1 MNIFVI
7 YMVKAAIYLVAFY
20 LIYAAL
26 LSRDTLYSRNRSFIL
41 VSLAASLIL
50 PNFTIQTL
58 KPHDIQFFGKLL
70 SEVFV
75 TAKRSDINS
84 AASLIKQVDILQ
96 VIYTVYLIGTIT
108 FIIKLIINLANLLIL
123 IYRHRNT
130 GSQIIKFHGF
140 TTAGFSAMGY
150 VFINS
155 RLNPEEAGSI
165 VRHEQNHLKR
175 NHFSDILFI
184 ELIKSVQWFNP
195 AIYLFDSS
203 LRAVHEFQA
212 DQECISSGVPVLRYQ
227 SLLLSQVFKSGTINL
242 TNSFSN
248 PSLIK
253 RRMIMMTKKRTS
265 ALSGIKLLTVIP
277 VTAIVFFAISA
288 YKEIPESSFL
298 AELQAE
304 NQLIVESLSKPDVQK
319 PEPVA
324 DLKVSNAGIISSSA
338 GPATFISSETAAS
351 PPPPPPPDETRND
364 ETRNEVTRNDQYSE
378 EPEPLPQTVTETEPD
393 PFIVVEEMPR
403 YPGGDAELLR
413 YIRSKTIY
421 PNAAREE
428 NIQGKVIIRFCVTEN
443 GGISRVSILKGVSPV
458 LDAEAMRVV
467 AALPEFIPGR
477 QGDRTVPVWYSV
489 PITFTLI

>member
-1 MNIFVI
+1 MNIVVI

-20 LIYAAL
+20 LVYATL
-26 LSRDTLYSRNRSFIL
+26 LSRDTLYGRNRSFIL

-50 PNFTIQTL
+50 PNFTLQTL
-58 KPHDIQFFGKLL
+58 RPHDIQFFGKLL

-84 AASLIKQVDILQ
+84 GASLVKQVDILQ

-108 FIIKLIINLANLLIL
+108 FIIKLFINLANLLIL

-130 GSQIIKFHGF
+130 DSQIIRFQGF

-175 NHFSDILFI
+175 NHFLDILFI
-184 ELIKSVQWFNP
+184 ELIKSLQWFNP

-212 DQECISSGVPVLRYQ
+212 DQECISSGVPVLSYQ

-265 ALSGIKLLTVIP
+265 ALSGIKLLTVLP

-288 YKEIPESSFL
+288 YKEIPENSFL
-298 AELQAE
+298 AELQPA
-304 NQLIVESLSKPDVQK
+304 NQLIVESPSKPDVQK

-324 DLKVSNAGIISSSA
+324 DLKVTKAGIISSKASQ
-338 GPATFISSETAAS
+338 ATFISSETTAPPQS
-351 PPPPPPPDETRND
+351 PPPPPAETRND
-364 ETRNEVTRNDQYSE
+364 ETRNDEYSE

-413 YIRSKTIY
+413 YIRSKTVY

-428 NIQGKVIIRFCVTEN
+428 NIQGRVIIRFCVTEK